1 MAFNPRDSAHLRLTP
16 NAIRRIVLEQSKR
29 AHVGHI
35 GSALSVAD
43 IIAVLFSG
51 QVDTVDSSASGA
63 PGSSGAS
70 GAPGAPGSS
79 GASGASSS
87 SGAPDSSGGGGPRD
101 RFILSKGHA
110 ALAVYAALHL
120 QGKMSEATLM
130 TYCGN
135 GGSLGVHPERELA
148 GIEFSSG
155 SLGQGLSVGC
165 GAALAKRLKQEPG
178 RVRVLLSDAEL
189 NEGSTWEAIMF
200 AAHAKLDNLDVI
212 VDVNGQQALG
222 MTKDVLDLTPL
233 VPRWQSFG
241 WEVRQADGH
250 DPEALVASL
259 AIMAK
264 GSGRPQVLLARTV
277 SGKGVSFMESQ
288 VKWHYFPMS
297 ESEFLAAMAEVER
310 AA

>member
-1 MAFNPRDSAHLRLTP
+1 MPWIRYKGRKYNRNTFNPGADRHSMALFPLHSPHPRVTAK
-16 NAIRRIVLEQSKR
+16 AIRRIVLEQSKR

-51 QVDTVDSSASGA
+51 RVDTIGSYAS
-63 PGSSGAS
+63 
-70 GAPGAPGSS
+70 
-79 GASGASSS
+79 
-87 SGAPDSSGGGGPRD
+87 PDPRD
-101 RFILSKGHA
+101 RFVLSKGHA

-120 QGKMSEATLM
+120 QGKMTEVTLL

-135 GGSLGVHPERELA
+135 GGSLGVHPERELP

-165 GAALAKRLKQEPG
+165 GAALAKRLKHEPG

-189 NEGSTWEAIMF
+189 NEGSTWEAVMF
-200 AAHAKLDNLDVI
+200 AAHGKLDNLDVI
-212 VDVNGQQALG
+212 VDVNGQQAMG

-250 DPEALVASL
+250 DPEALVSSL

-264 GSGRPQVLLARTV
+264 GSGRPQVLLAKTV

-297 ESEFLAAMAEVER
+297 EAEFLTAMAEVER

>member
-1 MAFNPRDSAHLRLTP
+1 MAIVPLHPRVTP
-16 NAIRRIVLEQSKR
+16 KAVRRIVLEQAKR

-35 GSALSVAD
+35 GSALSVAE

-51 QVDTVDSSASGA
+51 RADTVKAE
-63 PGSSGAS
+63 PGHS
-70 GAPGAPGSS
+70 
-79 GASGASSS
+79 
-87 SGAPDSSGGGGPRD
+87 GPRD
-101 RFILSKGHA
+101 RFVLSKGHA
-110 ALAVYAALHL
+110 ALALYAALHL
-120 QGKMSEATLM
+120 QGRMDASVLE

-135 GGSLGVHPERELA
+135 GGSLGVHPERELE

-155 SLGQGLSVGC
+155 SLGQGLGIGC
-165 GAALAKRLKQEPG
+165 GAALAKRLKGEAG

-200 AAHAKLDNLDVI
+200 AAHRKLDNLDVI
-212 VDVNGQQALG
+212 VDVNGQQAMG
-222 MTKDVLDLTPL
+222 RTKDIIDLTPL

-250 DPEALVASL
+250 DPGAIVASL
-259 AIMAK
+259 GIMAK
-264 GSGRPQVLLARTV
+264 GSGRPQVLLAKTV

-288 VKWHYFPMS
+288 VKWHYWPLSDSDFVS
-297 ESEFLAAMAEVER
+297 AMAEVER

>member
-1 MAFNPRDSAHLRLTP
+1 MALSPLNSPHPRVTSK
-16 NAIRRIVLEQSKR
+16 AIRRIVLEQSKR

-51 QVDTVDSSASGA
+51 RVDTIGSEAAVA
-63 PGSSGAS
+63 PDSGAS
-70 GAPGAPGSS
+70 GDR
-79 GASGASSS
+79 ASLGL
-87 SGAPDSSGGGGPRD
+87 RD
-101 RFILSKGHA
+101 RFVLSKGHA

-120 QGKMSEATLM
+120 QGKMTEETLL

-165 GAALAKRLKQEPG
+165 GAALAKRLKREPG

-189 NEGSTWEAIMF
+189 NEGSTWEAVMF
-200 AAHAKLDNLDVI
+200 AAHGKLDNLDVI

-222 MTKDVLDLTPL
+222 MTKDVLDLAPL

-250 DPEALVASL
+250 DPEALVSSL

-264 GSGRPQVLLARTV
+264 GSGKPQVLLAKTV

-297 ESEFLAAMAEVER
+297 EPEFITAMAEVER